1 MTEDAPAKQ
10 EPTETKQLFVECP
23 KHGKHDAYIVIQ
35 VKGEATHHCA
45 FCFREMLG
53 APLQLIEG

>member
-1 MTEDAPAKQ
+1 MSEDVPAKQ
-10 EPTETKQLFVECP
+10 VISDKKLMVEC
-23 KHGKHDAYIVIQ
+23 KRHGKHDAYIVIQ

-53 APLQLIEG
+53 EPLQLIEE